1 MLDVIMN
8 SGVATLES
16 LNNKNYFNY
25 EHAAFPVAVIITSP
39 AFGLARQMGISIK
52 LILLIKAAIIT
63 FVGFLSLKLKLNY
76 QKESHLENDEV
87 KQLKRPKVLLFTK
100 SIIFFGFIGLLVHLM
115 ENAVEHWSTIYLE

>member
-1 MLDVIMN
+1 
-8 SGVATLES
+8 
-16 LNNKNYFNY
+16 
-25 EHAAFPVAVIITSP
+25 
-39 AFGLARQMGISIK
+39 MGISIK